1 MRVKLFMK
9 REPTGGKKGRNQQ
22 ELENEIN
29 AWLDQNP
36 TIKVVDIKQSPSATI
51 TTTALYVS
59 LWYESQES
67 NRSPK
72 PEIS

>member
-9 REPTGGKKGRNQQ
+9 NNPVGGKKGRNKQ

-36 TIKVVDIKQSPSATI
+36 TIKVVDIKQSPMAAFGFA
-51 TTTALYVS
+51 ALYMSV
-59 LWYESQES
+59 WYESDT
-67 NRSPK
+67 
-72 PEIS
+72 